1 MTPLSRRL
9 YAITALALA
18 AIIFVALNIAADAT
32 LTTERIDLTQ
42 NGVYTLAQGTR
53 NIIANLK
60 EPVTLRFF
68 YSKQVAVQYPQI
80 NIYAN
85 RVRDLLREYAAL
97 SHGKIVLEE
106 VNPEA
111 YSPEEDEAAA
121 DGLSGAPT
129 DSGEM
134 VYFGLVGTN
143 SIDGRETIPFFSQD
157 RENFLEYDITSLLY
171 RLSAPKKA
179 KLGILTSLPM
189 DGGGGGMQAMMGGG
203 GGQPYLIY
211 QELAKSY
218 DTAMLDPSFT
228 SIPPDI
234 DVLMIAHPGELTQ
247 AQSYA
252 IDQFVLGGGHALVFV
267 DPYSEI
273 SQAGGQG
280 SAPVSSDL
288 PQLFRAWGIFYNPN
302 KIVGD
307 RALAQRVQIGDPRN
321 PVASYPVWLH
331 LTAAN
336 FDSSDQVTSSLQTL
350 NLASTGVLSP
360 SKNATTT
367 FTPLVSTSNQAG
379 LLDAAQVR
387 FNPRPQDL
395 MASIEPTG
403 HPMAIAARI
412 SGIAR
417 TAYPNGA
424 ATAPGAARQI
434 MVSKGPINV
443 IVMADSDIF
452 DDRFWVRVEDLYG
465 KKVAVPYADNA
476 AFVINAV
483 ENLTGSSDLISLRT
497 RATNDRPFTLV
508 KQLQADA
515 QSQYQ
520 QEADAL
526 QTRLTDTESRLH
538 ALQQGGSTNGQP
550 VNSASLTPEQ
560 QTEIQQF
567 KRDVYDTRRQL
578 RDVQQSLRESI
589 DLLGNILAWVN
600 ILLVPLLVALFAVVL
615 AAVRRRRRARAI
627 AL

>member
-9 YAITALALA
+9 YALTALALA

-32 LTTERIDLTQ
+32 LTTERLDLTQ

-60 EPVTLRFF
+60 EPVKLRFF

-80 NIYAN
+80 NVYAN
-85 RVRDLLREYAAL
+85 RVRDLLREYEAL
-97 SHGKIVLEE
+97 GHGKIVLEE

-111 YSPEEDEAAA
+111 YSPEEDEATS

-134 VYFGLVGTN
+134 VYFGVVGTN
-143 SIDGRETIPFFSQD
+143 SIDGRETVPFFSQD

-179 KLGILTSLPM
+179 KLGVLSSLPM
-189 DGGGGGMQAMMGGG
+189 DGGGGGMAAMMGGG
-203 GGQPYLIY
+203 GGQPFVIY

-218 DTAMLDPSFT
+218 DTAMLDPAFT
-228 SIPPDI
+228 SIPSDI

-252 IDQFVLGGGHALVFV
+252 IDQFVLGGGRALIFV

-280 SAPVSSDL
+280 GGPVSSDL
-288 PQLFRAWGIFYNPN
+288 PQLFRAWGVFYNPN

-360 SKNATTT
+360 SKNSTTT
-367 FTPLVSTSNQAG
+367 FTPLVTTSNQAG
-379 LLDAAQVR
+379 LLDAGQVR

-395 MASIEPTG
+395 MAAIEPTG

-424 ATAPGAARQI
+424 AMAPGAAKQI

-443 IVMADSDIF
+443 VVMADSDIF
-452 DDRFWVRVEDLYG
+452 DDRFWVHVEDLYG
-465 KKVAVPYADNA
+465 KKVAAPYADNA

-550 VNSASLTPEQ
+550 VNNASLTPEQ
-560 QTEIQQF
+560 QAEITRF
-567 KRDVYDTRRQL
+567 KHDVYDTRRQL

-600 ILLVPLLVALFAVVL
+600 ILLVPVLVALFAVVL